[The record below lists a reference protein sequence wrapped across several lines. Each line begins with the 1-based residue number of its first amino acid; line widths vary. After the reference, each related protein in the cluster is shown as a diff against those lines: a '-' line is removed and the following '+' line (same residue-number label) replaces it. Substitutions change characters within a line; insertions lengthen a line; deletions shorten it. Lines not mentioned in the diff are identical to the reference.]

1 MGNNIGGYQHR
12 SSLPFVST
20 WCLHHS
26 FASQTSLS
34 DLHPNLIYPS
44 INSSPI
50 EPIFGVSDWTR
61 EPILPGETPPPTPPL
76 HALPAALTPPE
87 PPIRLKRGLT
97 DKPNHAPSFTSPTPS
112 FGSPIACLFWQH
124 GYAWSLHHLQPPL
137 YAPTPE
143 NARRYGEASRL
154 AQPLTSLFKD

>member
-1 MGNNIGGYQHR
+1 MGNNIGGYQLR

-76 HALPAALTPPE
+76 HAFPAALTPPE

-97 DKPNHAPSFTSPTPS
+97 DKPNHAPSFTKPHPLLRFPYRVSILATRIRMEPPSPPASSLRTDS
-112 FGSPIACLFWQH
+112 RECAQVRGS
-124 GYAWSLHHLQPPL
+124 QPPRS
-137 YAPTPE
+137 AVNVPV
-143 NARRYGEASRL
+143 
-154 AQPLTSLFKD
+154 